1 MKEKRRRHG
10 GEKGSESPFLDPRS
24 APLDCL
30 HQKGERQGEGQR
42 GGKKSQIGGADM
54 QEARGREKEKKGE
67 DYEGRKRQ
75 SSKNK
80 IDKEK
85 GWGIRDTRAFFWDLK
100 KLMEG
105 G

>member
-1 MKEKRRRHG
+1 
-10 GEKGSESPFLDPRS
+10 
-24 APLDCL
+24 
-30 HQKGERQGEGQR
+30 
-42 GGKKSQIGGADM
+42 M

-80 IDKEK
+80 IDKEEK